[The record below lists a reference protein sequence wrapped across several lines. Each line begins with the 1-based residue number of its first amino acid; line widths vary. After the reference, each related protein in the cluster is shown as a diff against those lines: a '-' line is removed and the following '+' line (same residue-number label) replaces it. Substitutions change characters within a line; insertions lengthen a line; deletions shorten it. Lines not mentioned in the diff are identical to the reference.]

1 LDQANRGK
9 AWWGTLLCSA
19 LIHLLLNMESLKSAL
34 YALYDAAEGDLL
46 DLIHLEY
53 YKANKTAKKLQ
64 LLLTLPA
71 S

>member
-1 LDQANRGK
+1 MDF
-9 AWWGTLLCSA
+9 
-19 LIHLLLNMESLKSAL
+19 LKSAL
-34 YALYDAAEGDLL
+34 NALCDAAEGDLL
-46 DLIHLEY
+46 ELIHLEY